1 MFCGIKSIVFK
12 IKILIANYLKRNPGG
27 TPPNLVFLTNHF
39 EGEFDKYPY
48 LHATVT
54 NFWQQIHFLDRRPVD
69 IPP

>member
-48 LHATVT
+48 LHAYG
-54 NFWQQIHFLDRRPVD
+54 H
-69 IPP
+69 